1 MCLKLA
7 GNRKTRHLRGKI
19 LCIAIYKIF
28 LLFLLKKEVD
38 NLTKKEMIRIVVEI
52 AQKYEKTLKNKNL
65 LFVYLNRS
73 DLKIRY
79 IEARFLSRNFLHL
92 TGLKF
97 SGKYSNYFYKLCLNN
112 QLKSKDIQ
120 IKNEITTQMKLQIL
134 KNLVSLNKKAK
145 ILGNYNVSRPKL
157 NTELMI
163 GNIEWCL
170 GFIKEERYYVPNTLC
185 KEDIRNVVINPNR
198 IICILS
204 KKIKEDFYSTI
215 DYLVKDIEI
224 KDIINLYDL
233 KDKITINYDKKPQ
246 NCQY

>member
-1 MCLKLA
+1 
-7 GNRKTRHLRGKI
+7 
-19 LCIAIYKIF
+19 
-28 LLFLLKKEVD
+28 
-38 NLTKKEMIRIVVEI
+38 
-52 AQKYEKTLKNKNL
+52 
-65 LFVYLNRS
+65 
-73 DLKIRY
+73 
-79 IEARFLSRNFLHL
+79 
-92 TGLKF
+92 
-97 SGKYSNYFYKLCLNN
+97 
-112 QLKSKDIQ
+112 
-120 IKNEITTQMKLQIL
+120 MKLQIL

-145 ILGNYNVSRPKL
+145 ILGNYNVSKPKL

-246 NCQY
+246 NCLY